1 MINLAFED
9 VADLDKLGG
18 LLPVI
23 AELERPEEE
32 LRMTAAWVL
41 GKACQN
47 NLIVQKQVS
56 MSNIWILWSVLM

>member
-23 AELERPEEE
+23 GELERPEEE
-32 LRMTAAWVL
+32 LRITAAWVL

-56 MSNIWILWSVLM
+56 VSNIWKSWSALM